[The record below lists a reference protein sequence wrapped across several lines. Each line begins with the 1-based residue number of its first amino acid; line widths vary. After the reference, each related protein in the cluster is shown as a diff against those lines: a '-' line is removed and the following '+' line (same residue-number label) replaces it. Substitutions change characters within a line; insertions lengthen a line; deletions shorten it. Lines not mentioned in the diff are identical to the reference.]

1 VPANP
6 NREPLAVPYR
16 RRAFTAVLAAAIGV
30 LALVLSGSAP
40 ALAVADGTPVEEGHY
55 RFAVKLTMTN
65 IPRPDGSHYNSGC
78 SGALIAPRWIIT
90 AGHCFHDVNR
100 TPVSGPVPY
109 STTATI
115 GRTDD
120 ADTNGHVIDVIE
132 DYQAP
137 AGDIAIAKLASPVR
151 DIAPLLPATSA
162 PADGEILR
170 ITGWGSLSDVNPKP
184 ASHLQTGQ
192 VKVVAVSDTVV
203 GVVGYL
209 PKPTT
214 SGCLYDSGA
223 PYFVEAPHRAPRL
236 VSLESNG
243 PACPHA
249 LTETTARVDL
259 IVGWIF
265 QTIAGHR

>member
-1 VPANP
+1 VS
-6 NREPLAVPYR
+6 YR
-16 RRAFTAVLAAAIGV
+16 RRAFAAVLAAIGV
-30 LALVLSGSAP
+30 LALVFPGPAP
-40 ALAVADGTPVEEGHY
+40 ALAIADGTPVEEGHY

-78 SGALIAPRWIIT
+78 SAALIAPRWIIT

-100 TPVSGPVPY
+100 VPVSGPVPY
-109 STTATI
+109 STVATI

-120 ADTNGHVIDVIE
+120 ADTNGHVVDVVE

-137 AGDIAIAKLASPVR
+137 AGDIAIAKLAAPVR
-151 DIAPLLPATSA
+151 DIPLLLLATAA
-162 PADGEILR
+162 PAEGEILR
-170 ITGWGSLSDVNPKP
+170 ITGWGSLSDVDAKP
-184 ASHLQTGQ
+184 ATHLQTGQ

-223 PYFVEAPHRAPRL
+223 PYFVETPHRAPRL

-259 IVGWIF
+259 VVPWIR
-265 QTIAGHR
+265 QTIASHR